1 MPDLRDVRSLPI
13 APSMSELLIKNGFH
27 CVCDLEQLGPLEL
40 SKEVGIS
47 VEEASSVLNAIAP
60 GTLNGTGNSFVDEI
74 GGGLAVSTAKD
85 HSLKTQNLKPIITF
99 CKSIDTML
107 GGGIPMGQI
116 TEVCGIPGVGKT
128 QLVTQLALDVQ
139 IPRIF
144 AGNEGETIYIDS
156 EGSFHPE
163 RAEMMAA
170 ALSEHL
176 AKLATQKTKPNVG
189 ETPEKVQQR
198 VQEKLAR
205 AAACTSAE
213 LLDGIHVFRVHQQSE
228 LVATINLLPRFL
240 EMKPKV
246 KLIVI
251 DSRAF
256 HFRQDLKDMQSR
268 QRLLSQ
274 ISQQLNEI
282 AYKSQLAVVVTNHVT
297 NSYSNTSRTEGSTST
312 NTNSGSSSSSSS
324 GQGQGGTR
332 SIIPA
337 LGEHWSHCIT
347 NRIMLGWDD
356 KDLGRRRATLVKSP
370 TKAMTT
376 AVFLVVDIGV
386 RDVPKPAA
394 GVGDGAVGSD
404 LTKRLA
410 GGGAGSGPGAGTG
423 PGSGTGLE
431 GNNSNNKHQRV

>member
-1 MPDLRDVRSLPI
+1 MPDSRDVRSLPI

-60 GTLNGTGNSFVDEI
+60 GTLSGTGNSIADEI

-251 DSRAF
+251 DSIAF

-312 NTNSGSSSSSSS
+312 NTNSSSSSSSSS
-324 GQGQGGTR
+324 GQGGNR

-376 AVFLVVDIGV
+376 AVFRVVDIGV

-394 GVGDGAVGSD
+394 GVGVGDGAGGSD
-404 LTKRLA
+404 LTKRQA
-410 GGGAGSGPGAGTG
+410 GAGAGTGTG

-431 GNNSNNKHQRV
+431 GNNNNNNKHQRV